1 MRIPCEFGVEVV
13 ATENPSQ
20 VQHGYAIV
28 LAHAPSPWH
37 LASRPLFPTPSPKD
51 YFEHEISTAE
61 KPSHAQEGKYVS
73 IFRISIFLRWFY
85 LKSYKNARFL
95 AFPMQKP

>member
-51 YFEHEISTAE
+51 DFEHEISTAE
-61 KPSHAQEGKYVS
+61 KPSHAQE
-73 IFRISIFLRWFY
+73 
-85 LKSYKNARFL
+85 
-95 AFPMQKP
+95 